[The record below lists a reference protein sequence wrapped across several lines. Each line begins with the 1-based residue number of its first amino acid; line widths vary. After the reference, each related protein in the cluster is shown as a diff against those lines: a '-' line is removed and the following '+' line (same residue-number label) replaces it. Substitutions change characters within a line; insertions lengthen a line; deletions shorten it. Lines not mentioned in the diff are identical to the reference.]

1 VTGQWFSPGTSVSS
15 TNKTDR
21 HDITKILLKVAL
33 NTINQTIKLLLILF
47 SVNYFRLVA
56 EKINKNERKNK
67 AEIHMEY
74 QAREERAFWRA
85 LGSNPDDFIGV
96 GQILESSRS

>member
-1 VTGQWFSPGTSVSS
+1 MLFLHEPDTPCEFLLWYSPGSSVSS
-15 TNKTDR
+15 TNKTD
-21 HDITKILLKVAL
+21 HHNITEILLKVAL
-33 NTINQTIKLLLILF
+33 NPINQIITFLLY

-74 QAREERAFWRA
+74 QAREERKIM
-85 LGSNPDDFIGV
+85 L
-96 GQILESSRS
+96 ILTSI